1 MMNVLDVLFLLVSV
15 VLLAAVVFVVVSGER
30 KRRREARAAWELV
43 EASKETV
50 GRLWRDQELYAEW
63 VAARGQAERKLVLGQ
78 AAAGFL
84 GMRPDAADELLVL
97 VEQKFMLDFMV
108 NLAPNSRHGVP
119 AVKVGKSFNQM
130 FKSERDRHA
139 ARVAETARI
148 AKLTEQARVRA
159 AEEKRQAKAVWSG
172 LSAEEK
178 AAVKS
183 TRGRK
188 ARAERLQELSPSS
201 SDTDMT
207 VFLAAVALYA
217 SVEPSTSSYGS
228 SHSSSDDGGSYSGHS
243 SSYDGG
249 GSYSSDSS
257 SSSSDSGGSFDGG
270 SF

>member
-1 MMNVLDVLFLLVSV
+1 MMNTLDVLFVVVGV
-15 VLLAAVVFVVVSGER
+15 VLLAVVVFVVVSR
-30 KRRREARAAWELV
+30 HVKAQRAKQAAWELV
-43 EASKETV
+43 EASKDTV
-50 GRLWRDQELYAEW
+50 GRLWRDQGLYAEW
-63 VAARGQAERKLVLGQ
+63 VAARGREARKVVLGQ

-84 GMRPDAADELLVL
+84 GMRPEAVDELQVL
-97 VEQKFMLDFMV
+97 VEKKFMLDFMIAL
-108 NLAPNSRHGVP
+108 NPHSRYGDF
-119 AVKVGKSFNQM
+119 AVKPDKSFERM
-130 FKSERDRHA
+130 FKSERDRYA
-139 ARVAETARI
+139 SQVAETKRME
-148 AKLTEQARVRA
+148 KLAEKARVKA
-159 AEEKRQAKAVWSG
+159 AEEKRQAKAVWAG

-188 ARAERLQELSPSS
+188 ARAERLQELSSSS
-201 SDTDMT
+201 SDTDMA
-207 VFLAAVALYA
+207 VFLSAVALYA

-228 SHSSSDDGGSYSGHS
+228 SHSSSDGGSYSGHS